1 MPGKRLIFYDLNND
15 EDNSRSEEAG
25 EGGGLQ
31 KGSRGR
37 LGGECFND
45 SVDRD
50 DDDVEAGNDVD
61 VSVVVVVVHL
71 KSHIVNV

>member
-1 MPGKRLIFYDLNND
+1 MTKTTVGLSWR
-15 EDNSRSEEAG
+15 A
-25 EGGGLQ
+25 EGRGPQ

-37 LGGECFND
+37 LGGECLND

-50 DDDVEAGNDVD
+50 GDVD

-71 KSHIVNV
+71 ISHLVNV

>member
-15 EDNSRSEEAG
+15 EDNSRSEQAG
-25 EGGGLQ
+25 EGGGPQ

-37 LGGECFND
+37 LGGECLND

-50 DDDVEAGNDVD
+50 DDDDVD
-61 VSVVVVVVHL
+61 VSVVVVVVVVHL
-71 KSHIVNV
+71 ISHLVNV

>member
-15 EDNSRSEEAG
+15 EDNSRSEQAG
-25 EGGGLQ
+25 EGGGGPQ

-37 LGGECFND
+37 LGGECLND

-50 DDDVEAGNDVD
+50 GDDDVD
-61 VSVVVVVVHL
+61 VSVVVVVVVVHL
-71 KSHIVNV
+71 ISHLVNV